1 MDVPFV
7 DLTVRFAHS
16 RAALHA
22 ALDRVIDHGQVI
34 LGTEVEALEQ
44 AIAAVAG
51 CRHAVAVA
59 NGTDAL
65 MLSLRARGIGAGD
78 EVITTTMSYLAS
90 TSSIA
95 LVGATPVFAD
105 VGDDLNLD
113 PAAVERLITAKT
125 RAIQLVHLAGIPA
138 QVDEFVDIARR
149 HDLVLI
155 EDCAQAFGATVDGR
169 MVGSFG
175 DFGAVSL
182 HPLKNLPALGDAG
195 MILTD
200 DDAAGHWLR
209 IARNHGHSG
218 RDECEFWSIN
228 SRLDAL
234 QAAFLG
240 RMLADLPAFLDQ
252 RRQQAARYRAGLGDC
267 VGFPT
272 VAAAASPTFNMF
284 MVLADRREA
293 LHDYLAEQG
302 IETRIHYPLPIHRM
316 KAARG
321 IAHGALPRA
330 EAYTERIL
338 SLPLGM
344 HITAE
349 QIDFVTDRI
358 VHFHAR

>member
-7 DLTVRFAHS
+7 DLTARFAPS
-16 RAALHA
+16 RTALHA
-22 ALDRVIDHGQVI
+22 ALDRVIDHGQII
-34 LGTEVEALEQ
+34 LGSEVEALER
-44 AIAAVAG
+44 AVADYTG
-51 CRHAVAVA
+51 CRHAIAVA

-65 MLSLRARGIGAGD
+65 MLSLRAKGIGAGD
-78 EVITTTMSYLAS
+78 EVVTTPMSYLAS

-95 LVGATPVFAD
+95 LAGATPVFAD

-113 PAAVERLITAKT
+113 PDAVEKLITAKT

-138 QVDEFVDIARR
+138 QARRFVDIARY

-155 EDCAQAFGATVDGR
+155 EDCAQAFGASIDGR

-195 MILTD
+195 MILTND
-200 DDAAGHWLR
+200 DDAASWLR

-240 RMLADLPAFLDQ
+240 EMLAGLPAFLDQ

-267 VGFPT
+267 VGFPA
-272 VAAAASPTFNMF
+272 VAPTARPTFNMF
-284 MVLADRREA
+284 MVLADDREA
-293 LHDYLAEQG
+293 LRDYLAEQG

-330 EAYTERIL
+330 EAYSGRIL

-344 HITAE
+344 HVSAE
-349 QIDFVTDRI
+349 QQDFVIDRI
-358 VHFHAR
+358 RNFYTR